1 MTPAEFFVVLEG
13 KIEQR
18 NEEWRFRDILNGVR
32 CSLLANIN
40 RSKGAR
46 AYTVEDFRIMKEE
59 KRQTPEQIMA
69 MFDHMAGEDN
79 AR

>member
-1 MTPAEFFVVLEG
+1 MTPAEFLEIAKA

-18 NEEWRFRDILNGVR
+18 NEEWRFQDILNGVR

-46 AYTVEDFRIMKEE
+46 PYTAEDFRIMKED
-59 KRQTPEQIMA
+59 KRQSPEQIMA
-69 MFDHMAGEDN
+69 MFDHIAGEDN
-79 AR
+79 A